1 MIDKGITSKLLE
13 AYFNDTCSEADKYRV
28 ERWMATREQG
38 DESLDL
44 FHVVS
49 DKIDI
54 RDNALAEKAYEKC
67 VTVLNLPGKQ
77 DASKGGFRG
86 WMAAV
91 SAIAAILAVM
101 VVLQYH
107 QKRSDSTREIPFQE
121 VYAERGTSETVV
133 LPDGS
138 TILLKAGSRLIYPQ
152 QFRGTTR
159 EVFLSGEC
167 YASIAKNPD
176 MPFVLSTG
184 SMNIRVT
191 GTEFNVKSF
200 PEDSESEVALV
211 EGSVLVDSKPV
222 GDHPVQSIAI
232 TPGKV
237 VKVDRKSGETRI
249 NGFDTNNYTDAGK
262 KEDVFIFL
270 DQRFCDIASELS
282 RRLDVDILLMDEQLG
297 GRRFY
302 ASFINGED
310 LNDMLNSF
318 NADKSMVIS
327 REGRTIKISRKKV

>member
-1 MIDKGITSKLLE
+1 MTDKGITSKLLE
-13 AYFNDTCSEADKYRV
+13 AYFKGTCSDEDKYRV
-28 ERWMATREQG
+28 ELWMATREQG

-54 RDNALAEKAYEKC
+54 RDDSLAEQAYERC
-67 VTVLNLPGKQ
+67 VKILNLPEKRNT
-77 DASKGGFRG
+77 SRKNFIG
-86 WMAAV
+86 WFAGL
-91 SAIAAILAVM
+91 SAIAAVLAVM
-101 VVLQYH
+101 AFLHFSQV
-107 QKRSDSTREIPFQE
+107 KENASTEIPFEE
-121 VYAERGTSETVV
+121 VYAERGTSEAVQ

-138 TILLKAGSRLIYPQ
+138 TILLKAGSRLIYPR
-152 QFRGTTR
+152 QFRGATR

-176 MPFVLSTG
+176 MPFILSTG

-200 PEDSESEVALV
+200 PEDSESEVALIK
-211 EGSVLVDSKPV
+211 GSVMVDSKPL
-222 GDHPVQSIAI
+222 GDNPSQSIAI

-282 RRLDVDILLMDEQLG
+282 RRMNVDILLLDEELG
-297 GRRFY
+297 ARRFY
-302 ASFINGED
+302 ASFINGES
-310 LNDMLNSF
+310 LEDMLNSF
-318 NADKSMVIS
+318 NADKSMLID
-327 REGRTIKISRKKV
+327 REGKTIKISGRKI